1 MAQHISYFS
10 VKSSSSGKNHLNGPW
25 NTGCT
30 TLLHHLQHPLL
41 SSSCIAHLAADPRRS
56 SEGSI
61 TESKFNL
68 VKWDGTLPYKS
79 AVMVSSLK
87 QPLHIDPETPPPLQH
102 PWRRSLWG
110 CCRWCDSAWCHWP
123 SWHPTSKKGL
133 DNMTPHQITRKQYN
147 SSPGTLARSVQGP
160 NHLA

>member
-1 MAQHISYFS
+1 MAQHISYFY

-68 VKWDGTLPYKS
+68 LKWDGTLPYKS

-87 QPLHIDPETPPPLQH
+87 QPLHMIPKLPPLFSILGAGAYEDVVGDAIRLDATGH
-102 PWRRSLWG
+102 HDIPPEG
-110 CCRWCDSAWCHWP
+110 
-123 SWHPTSKKGL
+123 GL
-133 DNMTPHQITRKQYN
+133 DKDMTPHQIIRKQYN